1 MIMKRLLM
9 TALVIGAFAAG
20 AAAQRQASGVT
31 MRGKVMDA
39 NTIAEPV
46 EYWEIRTSTG
56 ESVVITGR
64 RELPMMKSLRQFKN
78 RSVDL
83 TIEPSPDSLVPSDTH
98 PVK

>member
-9 TALVIGAFAAG
+9 TAVVIGAFAAG
-20 AAAQRQASGVT
+20 AAAQRQSSGVA

-46 EYWEIRTSTG
+46 EYWEIRTATG

-64 RELPMMKSLRQFKN
+64 RELPMMKWLRQFKN
-78 RSVDL
+78 RSVEITL
-83 TIEPSPDSLVPSDTH
+83 EPAPDSLVPADVQQ
-98 PVK
+98 PR